1 MPYAR
6 RSPCCS
12 ETSRTA
18 LGNSERTSHMR
29 APWRVSTTGGCVGL
43 FRAQAIRPDSVNTG
57 SNFTTRST
65 EPARSH
71 SGLRRSA
78 SSRAH
83 LTLTMHI
90 IDLGLKDLLDLLQ
103 LLAPAALGVAGYYL
117 RQLNVTLDRMSNRIG
132 GVEDELRKLN
142 GRLTRLEE
150 WRSTY
155 ERNSEQHDARVHE
168 DIIELRQALRE
179 IAA

>member
-1 MPYAR
+1 M
-6 RSPCCS
+6 
-12 ETSRTA
+12 
-18 LGNSERTSHMR
+18 
-29 APWRVSTTGGCVGL
+29 
-43 FRAQAIRPDSVNTG
+43 
-57 SNFTTRST
+57 
-65 EPARSH
+65 
-71 SGLRRSA
+71 
-78 SSRAH
+78 H
-83 LTLTMHI
+83 L

-150 WRSTY
+150 WRATY

-168 DIIELRQALRE
+168 DITELRQALRE